1 MFFEAFC
8 CLVPPFETCKL
19 LSHPLNLLEP
29 LLLVHLLGNLTS
41 FYFEGKRYVL
51 HLKVMDAI
59 HVADSKDTM
68 MAMLHDLHKQYIE
81 EQGQQWLVLEGDA
94 KVYEILKALKF
105 EYGDE
110 LKWFIPYPGDW
121 HVLKNYQ
128 LALMAA
134 YYDAG
139 LKALANAAGYP
150 LAQLQACSNFKR
162 THHFLLESW
171 EAVYRAMIAKFLEA
185 KDSKIS
191 DTLQQKIL
199 ESLDALTVTPDLET
213 NFATAF
219 NLKVAE
225 TTKMIGTLATE
236 FSLWVEE
243 MTGRDDTWQFWSQFV
258 FVDGM
263 AYVGQFLAMRSGD
276 WHLRQA
282 SIKLMAPVFTAFDHQ
297 MYQKVISQH
306 LADILCMPPSIL
318 TMFQQVHLW

>member
-19 LSHPLNLLEP
+19 LSRPLNLLEL
-29 LLLVHLLGNLTS
+29 LLLVHLLRNLTS
-41 FYFEGKRYVL
+41 CYFEGKRYVL

-81 EQGQQWLVLEGDA
+81 EQGQQWLVVEGDA

-110 LKWFIPYPGDW
+110 LKWFIPYPGDC

-134 YYDAG
+134 YYEAV
-139 LKALANAAGYP
+139 LKALANASGYP

-213 NFATAF
+213 NFTTAL

-225 TTKMIGTLATE
+225 TTKIVGTLATE

-243 MTGRDDTWQFWSQFV
+243 MTGRDDT
-258 FVDGM
+258 
-263 AYVGQFLAMRSGD
+263 
-276 WHLRQA
+276 
-282 SIKLMAPVFTAFDHQ
+282 
-297 MYQKVISQH
+297 
-306 LADILCMPPSIL
+306 
-318 TMFQQVHLW
+318 